1 MKGKWTILLSI
12 IIVVLSAGGCAGYN
26 ASTDHT
32 PLAISV
38 DRMKYTP
45 TMSSTVGIGLTPEYP
60 SGIDNETVSF
70 RWQTDYGYFLS
81 WGAPDF
87 KVTNNGQDVIGP
99 DNKVYWS
106 YDPDDMDKE
115 KPPVHVTLT
124 MVDKASGRAMNSTG
138 IEIRWEEKSVACVVR

>member
-1 MKGKWTILLSI
+1 MKGKWTILFSI

-38 DRMKYTP
+38 DRMIYTP

-70 RWQTDYGYFLS
+70 RWRTDYGYFLS
-81 WGAPDF
+81 WEAPDF

-99 DNKVYWS
+99 DHKVYWS
-106 YDPDDMDKE
+106 YSPDDMDKE

-138 IEIRWEEKSVACVVR
+138 IEIRWEEKSVARVVR